1 MAIRKYWIHALSLS
15 NLCFFN
21 AWREALSPYGLS
33 YLYFWKEYPGYAILG
48 ALLLNVLLLASV
60 FLVGIYLLTRFG
72 GVYGHKVGQVLFLLV
87 FLRACNHIRTQ
98 FESLRTTN
106 LRLVFGRPGYVVL
119 VSLVIFGIGLALAR
133 YKLDGVTRA
142 CALILLVLSP
152 FGIIGITQATW
163 LAITYGQMVSRDR
176 PLARS
181 FDHPDN
187 ARPRVLWLIFDE
199 MGEQL
204 AFASR
209 PANLNM
215 PEFDRMRTES
225 LFATNAFPPAGHTS
239 QSIPAL
245 LTGELISS
253 VRPVSPR
260 EVMLTISDSEAASGW
275 STHADLFSDARALRL
290 NTALIGWYNPYC
302 RVIEDRL
309 TSCSWEPASQR
320 IDSTKLSIHK
330 NLIRQDEDLLNLIPF
345 IPTRWKRLPA
355 PEGRNI
361 GSEHLADYLTI
372 LGQAEEAVANM
383 KFDLLFVHMPVPHPP
398 WIYNRSTRE
407 VTAAEASGYLGNLAL
422 ADIAL
427 GRLRK
432 RLEETGAWDRT
443 SIVISSDH
451 WWRSDYWRDRIP
463 QTADQPVQAE
473 KVDHRVPFIIRL
485 AGQKK
490 MLTYDSPFNT
500 VLTRGLIREVLSG
513 KISQPD
519 DVAMWL
525 EAHRTIGESPYQSYE
540 DAAQ

>member
-1 MAIRKYWIHALSLS
+1 
-15 NLCFFN
+15 
-21 AWREALSPYGLS
+21 
-33 YLYFWKEYPGYAILG
+33 
-48 ALLLNVLLLASV
+48 
-60 FLVGIYLLTRFG
+60 
-72 GVYGHKVGQVLFLLV
+72 
-87 FLRACNHIRTQ
+87 
-98 FESLRTTN
+98 
-106 LRLVFGRPGYVVL
+106 
-119 VSLVIFGIGLALAR
+119 
-133 YKLDGVTRA
+133 
-142 CALILLVLSP
+142 
-152 FGIIGITQATW
+152 
-163 LAITYGQMVSRDR
+163 
-176 PLARS
+176 
-181 FDHPDN
+181 
-187 ARPRVLWLIFDE
+187 
-199 MGEQL
+199 
-204 AFASR
+204 
-209 PANLNM
+209 
-215 PEFDRMRTES
+215 
-225 LFATNAFPPAGHTS
+225 
-239 QSIPAL
+239 
-245 LTGELISS
+245 
-253 VRPVSPR
+253 
-260 EVMLTISDSEAASGW
+260 
-275 STHADLFSDARALRL
+275 
-290 NTALIGWYNPYC
+290 
-302 RVIEDRL
+302 
-309 TSCSWEPASQR
+309 
-320 IDSTKLSIHK
+320 
-330 NLIRQDEDLLNLIPF
+330 
-345 IPTRWKRLPA
+345 
-355 PEGRNI
+355 
-361 GSEHLADYLTI
+361 
-372 LGQAEEAVANM
+372 M